1 MPMRSALA
9 SLEAWIRLADHHD
22 VSIATDDAA
31 VVTDGLDAGVYLHE
45 TFLALAVFELAG
57 CHESLLS
64 SAITLSGTT
73 LSNGPVVYL
82 TGLLVSI
89 GDAATGQVIRAQLDN
104 YTILRENSDV
114 VLSHLARDVSKHTVA
129 VGQLNAKHRVG

>member
-1 MPMRSALA
+1 VWRTAGARASSPGCPLLAQVVAVRFVIELRDLGLALA
-9 SLEAWIRLADHHD
+9 LFMARVRLADHHD

-64 SAITLSGTT
+64 SAIALSGTT
-73 LSNGPVVYL
+73 FSNGPVV
-82 TGLLVSI
+82 
-89 GDAATGQVIRAQLDN
+89 
-104 YTILRENSDV
+104 
-114 VLSHLARDVSKHTVA
+114 
-129 VGQLNAKHRVG
+129 